1 MSGKIEVGKIVT
13 AVGIKG
19 EVKVYSF
26 GDDPEKFLNY
36 KTLSVSG
43 YGKLDIEKV
52 RKHGNTAVIKLKG
65 IDDRTSAEKL
75 RGRAAYVEEADLRE
89 LPEGEYYIKDI
100 IGLDVFDANTGEKV
114 GTLAEVFQS
123 GPQDI
128 YRIRIA
134 ESGKDAL
141 VPAVSEFIKNID
153 IEKGI
158 IEISF
163 IEGMI

>member
-19 EVKVYSF
+19 EVKLYSF

-36 KTLSVSG
+36 KTLSVAG
-43 YGKLDIEKV
+43 YGELDIEKV
-52 RKHGNTAVIKLKG
+52 RKHGNAAVIKLKG
-65 IDDRTSAEKL
+65 IDDRSSAEKL

-89 LPEGEYYIKDI
+89 LPEGEYYIKDM
-100 IGLDVFDANTGEKV
+100 IGLDVFDVDTGENV
-114 GTLAEVFQS
+114 GTLAEVLQS

-128 YRIRIA
+128 YRISIA

-158 IEISF
+158 IAISF